1 MIEPPNYSDDNWAEI
16 DSSIRSVRP
25 GQPLTDHER
34 RVIWYPGHIYL
45 FLSNGREWLKQDV
58 ARFVENWSNIHRLA
72 GELATELAEADDR
85 ARNAKRPSFGGL
97 IKTLV
102 KLQDRAAR
110 FAERRERYRFPE
122 KYYHDVFS
130 LWLKFG
136 GKLRYSRNSGKLS
149 GPLIRF
155 FQAVTGPVLGTDAPA
170 LESIK
175 DIIEREK
182 HRQRKQR
189 ERAMGFRVAE

>member
-1 MIEPPNYSDDNWAEI
+1 MIGPPYYSYYDSVEI

-34 RVIWYPGHIYL
+34 WLIWSAGNQYL
-45 FLSNGREWLKQDV
+45 VLSDGREWLKQRD

-72 GELATELAEADDR
+72 GELANELAEADDR

-102 KLQDRAAR
+102 KVQERATPHATR
-110 FAERRERYRFPE
+110 KDQYRFRE
-122 KYYHDVFS
+122 EYYQEVLS
-130 LWLKFG
+130 LWLRFG
-136 GKLRYSRNSGKLS
+136 GKLRYSRNSRKLS

-182 HRQRKQR
+182 DRRKQR
-189 ERAMGFRVAE
+189 